1 MKKLIICITVFISSL
16 TFANE
21 ITYDYVILQNGKY
34 IQGQVVDIGR
44 NKIKM
49 NVGVDIK
56 IIKNK
61 DILSLTF
68 DQELTS
74 KEKYSL
80 GFLDGKRYA
89 RNQMGNLILG
99 IPSILILGAP
109 IVIIYI
115 TSNQKPHN
123 LGITEKNKLII
134 DDLDYLKGYKEGA
147 KQISALKALEG
158 GLYGTLA
165 FLSLALVALGS
176 IF

>member
-1 MKKLIICITVFISSL
+1 MKKLLICITVFISSL

-21 ITYDYVILQNGKY
+21 VTYDYIILKNGKY

-80 GFLDGKRYA
+80 GLLDGKRYA

-99 IPSILILGAP
+99 IPSILIMGAP
-109 IVIIYI
+109 ILIIYL

-134 DDLDYLKGYKEGA
+134 DDLDYLKGFKKGA
-147 KQISALKALEG
+147 RQKSALKALEG
-158 GLYGTLA
+158 GLDGTLA
-165 FLSLALVALGS
+165 VLSIALVALGS
-176 IF
+176 I

>member
-34 IQGQVVDIGR
+34 IQGQVIDIGR

-49 NVGVDIK
+49 NVGLDIK

-74 KEKYSL
+74 NEKYNL

-99 IPSILILGAP
+99 IPSILSIGAP
-109 IVIIYI
+109 ILIVYV

-134 DDLDYLKGYKEGA
+134 DDLDYLEGYKKGA
-147 KQISALKALEG
+147 RQKSVLKALEG

-165 FLSLALVALGS
+165 VLSVALVALGS
-176 IF
+176 I

>member
-1 MKKLIICITVFISSL
+1 MKKLLICITVFISSL

-21 ITYDYVILQNGKY
+21 ITYDYIVLKNGKY

-89 RNQMGNLILG
+89 RNQMENLIRL
-99 IPSILILGAP
+99 S
-109 IVIIYI
+109 
-115 TSNQKPHN
+115 
-123 LGITEKNKLII
+123 KLITKT
-134 DDLDYLKGYKEGA
+134 D
-147 KQISALKALEG
+147 
-158 GLYGTLA
+158 
-165 FLSLALVALGS
+165 V
-176 IF
+176 

>member
-34 IQGQVVDIGR
+34 IQGQVIDIGR

-49 NVGVDIK
+49 NVGLDIK

-68 DQELTS
+68 EQELTS
-74 KEKYSL
+74 NEKYSL

-99 IPSILILGAP
+99 IPSILSIGAP
-109 IVIIYI
+109 ILIVYV

-134 DDLDYLKGYKEGA
+134 DDLDYLEGYKKGA
-147 KQISALKALEG
+147 RQKSVLKALEG

-165 FLSLALVALGS
+165 VLSVALVALGS
-176 IF
+176 I

>member
-1 MKKLIICITVFISSL
+1 MKKLLICITVFISSL

-21 ITYDYVILQNGKY
+21 ITYDYIILKNGKY

-80 GFLDGKRYA
+80 GLLDGKIVFDEKSE
-89 RNQMGNLILG
+89 NIGSNLEK
-99 IPSILILGAP
+99 
-109 IVIIYI
+109 IY
-115 TSNQKPHN
+115 K
-123 LGITEKNKLII
+123 
-134 DDLDYLKGYKEGA
+134 
-147 KQISALKALEG
+147 
-158 GLYGTLA
+158 
-165 FLSLALVALGS
+165 
-176 IF
+176 

>member
-21 ITYDYVILQNGKY
+21 ISYDYVVLQNGKY

-61 DILSLTF
+61 DILILTF

-74 KEKYSL
+74 KEKYSI

-89 RNQMGNLILG
+89 KNQTGNLILG
-99 IPSILILGAP
+99 IPSIIFLAH
-109 IVIIYI
+109 
-115 TSNQKPHN
+115 Q
-123 LGITEKNKLII
+123 
-134 DDLDYLKGYKEGA
+134 YL
-147 KQISALKALEG
+147 
-158 GLYGTLA
+158 LYT
-165 FLSLALVALGS
+165 
-176 IF
+176 

>member
-1 MKKLIICITVFISSL
+1 MKKLLICITVFISSL

-21 ITYDYVILQNGKY
+21 ITYDYIILKNGKY

-80 GFLDGKRYA
+80 GLLDGKRYA

-99 IPSILILGAP
+99 IPSILIMGAP
-109 IVIIYI
+109 ILIIYL

-134 DDLDYLKGYKEGA
+134 DDLDYLKGFKKGA
-147 KQISALKALEG
+147 RQKSSVKALEG

-165 FLSLALVALGS
+165 VLSIALVALGS
-176 IF
+176 I

>member
-1 MKKLIICITVFISSL
+1 
-16 TFANE
+16 
-21 ITYDYVILQNGKY
+21 
-34 IQGQVVDIGR
+34 
-44 NKIKM
+44 M

-80 GFLDGKRYA
+80 GLLDGKRYA

-99 IPSILILGAP
+99 IPSILIMGAP
-109 IVIIYI
+109 ILIIYL

-134 DDLDYLKGYKEGA
+134 DDLDYLKGFKKGA
-147 KQISALKALEG
+147 RQKSALKALEG
-158 GLYGTLA
+158 GYMELWLYYQLH
-165 FLSLALVALGS
+165 
-176 IF
+176 

>member
-1 MKKLIICITVFISSL
+1 MKKFIILSTVFLSSL

-21 ITYDYVILQNGKY
+21 ITYDYVVLQNGKY
-34 IQGQVVDIGR
+34 VLGQVVDIGI
-44 NKIKM
+44 NKIKI
-49 NVGVDIK
+49 NVGLDIK

-74 KEKYSL
+74 NEKYNL

-99 IPSILILGAP
+99 IPSILTIGAP
-109 IVIIYI
+109 ILIIYL

-134 DDLDYLKGYKEGA
+134 DDLDYLKGYKKGA
-147 KQISALKALEG
+147 RKKSVSKAING

-165 FLSLALVALGS
+165 VLSIGLTLLFS
-176 IF
+176 L

>member
-1 MKKLIICITVFISSL
+1 MKKLLICITISLSSL

-34 IQGQVVDIGR
+34 IQGQVVEIGK
-44 NKIKM
+44 NKIKI
-49 NVGVDIK
+49 NVGVDVK
-56 IIKNK
+56 TIKNK

-109 IVIIYI
+109 ILIIYL

-134 DDLDYLKGYKEGA
+134 DDLDYLRGYKKGA
-147 KQISALKALEG
+147 KQKSALKALEG
-158 GLYGTLA
+158 VLYGALA
-165 FLSLALVALGS
+165 SLGIVLIALSS
-176 IF
+176 FP

>member
-1 MKKLIICITVFISSL
+1 MKKLIICITVFISSI

-21 ITYDYVILQNGKY
+21 ITYDYVVLQNGKY
-34 IQGQVVDIGR
+34 FQGQVVDIGR

-61 DILSLTF
+61 DILILTF

-74 KEKYSL
+74 KEKYSI

-89 RNQMGNLILG
+89 KNQTGNLILG
-99 IPSILILGAP
+99 IPSIIFFGAP
-109 IVIIYI
+109 ILVIYL

-134 DDLDYLKGYKEGA
+134 DDLDYLRGYKKGA
-147 KQISALKALEG
+147 KQKSALKALEG
-158 GLYGTLA
+158 VLYGALA
-165 FLSLALVALGS
+165 SLGIVLVALS
-176 IF
+176 SFP

>member
-21 ITYDYVILQNGKY
+21 ITYDYVVLKNGKY

-44 NKIKM
+44 NKIKI
-49 NVGVDIK
+49 NEGVDVK

-74 KEKYSL
+74 NEKYRL

-99 IPSILILGAP
+99 IPSSLIIGAP
-109 IVIIYI
+109 ILIIYL

-134 DDLDYLKGYKEGA
+134 DDLDYLKGYKKGA
-147 KQISALKALEG
+147 RQKSALKALEG

-165 FLSLALVALGS
+165 VLSIVLVALGS
-176 IF
+176 I

>member
-1 MKKLIICITVFISSL
+1 MKKLLICITVFISSL

-21 ITYDYVILQNGKY
+21 ITYDYIILKNGKY

-80 GFLDGKRYA
+80 GLLDGKRYA

-109 IVIIYI
+109 ILIIYL

-134 DDLDYLKGYKEGA
+134 DDLDYLKGFKKGA
-147 KQISALKALEG
+147 RQKSALKALEG

-165 FLSLALVALGS
+165 VLSIALVALGS
-176 IF
+176 I

>member
-1 MKKLIICITVFISSL
+1 MKKFLICITVFISSL

-21 ITYDYVILQNGKY
+21 ITYDHIILQNGKY

-56 IIKNK
+56 MIKNK

-89 RNQMGNLILG
+89 RNQMENLILG
-99 IPSILILGAP
+99 IPSVLIMGAP
-109 IVIIYI
+109 ILIIYV

-134 DDLDYLKGYKEGA
+134 DDLDYLKGFKRGA
-147 KQISALKALEG
+147 RQKSALKALEG
-158 GLYGTLA
+158 GLYGALA
-165 FLSLALVALGS
+165 VLSIALVALGS
-176 IF
+176 I

>member
-1 MKKLIICITVFISSL
+1 MKKLLICITVFISSL

-21 ITYDYVILQNGKY
+21 ITYDYIILQNGKY

-44 NKIKM
+44 NKIKI

-99 IPSILILGAP
+99 IPSILIMGAP
-109 IVIIYI
+109 ILIIYV

-134 DDLDYLKGYKEGA
+134 DDLDYLKGYKKGA
-147 KQISALKALEG
+147 KQKSISKAVDG
-158 GLYGTLA
+158 VLYGTLA
-165 FLSLALVALGS
+165 VLSIGLIVLFS
-176 IF
+176 I

>member
-1 MKKLIICITVFISSL
+1 MKKLIICITVFINGL

-21 ITYDYVILQNGKY
+21 ITYDYVVLQNGKY

-56 IIKNK
+56 TIKNK

-74 KEKYSL
+74 REKHSL

-99 IPSILILGAP
+99 IPQFPLLA
-109 IVIIYI
+109 
-115 TSNQKPHN
+115 H
-123 LGITEKNKLII
+123 
-134 DDLDYLKGYKEGA
+134 
-147 KQISALKALEG
+147 
-158 GLYGTLA
+158 LY
-165 FLSLALVALGS
+165 FLYT
-176 IF
+176 

>member
-1 MKKLIICITVFISSL
+1 MKKLLICITVFISSL

-21 ITYDYVILQNGKY
+21 VTYDYIILKNGKY

-80 GFLDGKRYA
+80 GLLDGKRYA

-99 IPSILILGAP
+99 IPSILIMGAP
-109 IVIIYI
+109 I
-115 TSNQKPHN
+115 
-123 LGITEKNKLII
+123 LII
-134 DDLDYLKGYKEGA
+134 
-147 KQISALKALEG
+147 
-158 GLYGTLA
+158 
-165 FLSLALVALGS
+165 
-176 IF
+176 

>member
-1 MKKLIICITVFISSL
+1 MKKLIICITLFISSL

-21 ITYDYVILQNGKY
+21 ITYDYVVLKNGKY

-99 IPSILILGAP
+99 IPSIPLMGAP
-109 IVIIYI
+109 ILLIYV

-123 LGITEKNKLII
+123 MGTVSYTHLRSHETE
-134 DDLDYLKGYKEGA
+134 
-147 KQISALKALEG
+147 
-158 GLYGTLA
+158 
-165 FLSLALVALGS
+165 
-176 IF
+176 

>member
-1 MKKLIICITVFISSL
+1 MKKLLICITISLSSL

-34 IQGQVVDIGR
+34 IQGQVVEIGK
-44 NKIKM
+44 NKIKI

-56 IIKNK
+56 TIKNK
-61 DILSLTF
+61 NILSLTF

-89 RNQMGNLILG
+89 RNQMENLILG
-99 IPSILILGAP
+99 IPSIITMGAP
-109 IVIIYI
+109 ILIVYV

-134 DDLDYLKGYKEGA
+134 NDLDYLRGYKKGA
-147 KQISALKALEG
+147 KQKSALKALEG
-158 GLYGTLA
+158 VLYGALA
-165 FLSLALVALGS
+165 SLGIVFVGLSS
-176 IF
+176 FP

>member
-1 MKKLIICITVFISSL
+1 MKKLLICITVFISSL

-21 ITYDYVILQNGKY
+21 ITYDYIILKNGKY

-49 NVGVDIK
+49 NLGVDIK

-80 GFLDGKRYA
+80 GLLDGKRYA

-99 IPSILILGAP
+99 IPSILIMGAP
-109 IVIIYI
+109 ILIIYL

-134 DDLDYLKGYKEGA
+134 DDLDYLKGYKKGA
-147 KQISALKALEG
+147 RKKSALKALEG

-165 FLSLALVALGS
+165 ALSILLVALGAMS
-176 IF
+176 

>member
-21 ITYDYVILQNGKY
+21 ITYDYVVLKNGKY

-99 IPSILILGAP
+99 IPSIPLLGAP
-109 IVIIYI
+109 ILLIYV

-123 LGITEKNKLII
+123 MGITEKNKLII
-134 DDLDYLKGYKEGA
+134 DDLDYLKGYKKGA
-147 KQISALKALEG
+147 RQKSISKAVDG
-158 GLYGTLA
+158 VLYGTLA
-165 FLSLALVALGS
+165 VLSIGLVALVS
-176 IF
+176 I

>member
-1 MKKLIICITVFISSL
+1 MKKLLICITVFISSL

-21 ITYDYVILQNGKY
+21 ITYDYIILKNGKY

-89 RNQMGNLILG
+89 RNQEGNLILG
-99 IPSILILGAP
+99 IPSILSLGAP
-109 IVIIYI
+109 ILIIYV
-115 TSNQKPHN
+115 TSNQKPYN
-123 LGITEKNKLII
+123 LGINEKNKLII
-134 DDLDYLKGYKEGA
+134 DDLEYLKGYKKGA
-147 KQISALKALEG
+147 RQKSALKALEG
-158 GLYGTLA
+158 GLYGI
-165 FLSLALVALGS
+165 LALLGVVLVGLS
-176 IF
+176 SFP